1 MKNFFC
7 CLHASTEEILK
18 RQIKDWFKINGKQ
31 RNIIPKQSEYVKFR
45 NHQKKIKLPFIIYAD
60 FESILVP
67 EDNVKQ
73 NPEESFMNKYQKQI
87 ACSFGYKL
95 VCVDDNFSK
104 SSKTYL
110 GKEYLINSVIKES
123 KCCCYVMKKYFNKEL
138 LISKEDNSGFKNCS
152 KC

>member
-1 MKNFFC
+1 MFLLKILILSCIIILYIIEKFFC

-67 EDNVKQ
+67 EDNVK
-73 NPEESFMNKYQKQI
+73 
-87 ACSFGYKL
+87 
-95 VCVDDNFSK
+95 
-104 SSKTYL
+104 
-110 GKEYLINSVIKES
+110 
-123 KCCCYVMKKYFNKEL
+123 
-138 LISKEDNSGFKNCS
+138 
-152 KC
+152 